1 MEHVSEVAKILEG
14 AIRHDVQQAVSY
26 GSLLADKLDR
36 SGNDRQATLIR
47 GVLRKA
53 PDRTADGASITA
65 GARYPRDDD
74 SKLPTVDV
82 VQPEVAGEQPIH
94 LSTRV
99 QDQIEDFI
107 RSIENRD
114 ALQLHGIDIHPRL
127 LFYGLPG
134 TGKSTLARYLA
145 VRLNLPLVTTRSD
158 TLVSSLLGQT
168 SRNIREVFE
177 FASRWPCVLFLD
189 EFDALA
195 KNRADAREIGELQRV
210 VIALLQNM
218 DAFGDQG
225 VLVAAT
231 NHPQLL
237 DPAIWRRFD
246 HTIETELPGLEERV
260 SILRDTLGFLHPS
273 DHDIAALANL
283 SDGLSG
289 ASVRGSALD
298 IARAEILA
306 GSECLHLARSARRL
320 GRTVHPDIRAA
331 GSDITLE
338 IKLLREWAPS
348 IFTYR
353 ALADLYDTTTRQI
366 SNQLKG
372 DHDA

>member
-1 MEHVSEVAKILEG
+1 MEHVAEVAKILEG

-26 GSLLADKLDR
+26 GSLLAEKLDR
-36 SGNDRQATLIR
+36 NGDKRQATVIR

-53 PDRTADGASITA
+53 PERTANGASLAA
-65 GARYPRDDD
+65 GPRYPRDDD

-82 VQPEVAGEQPIH
+82 LQPGLGGEPPIH

-99 QDQIEDFI
+99 RDQIEDFV
-107 RSIENRD
+107 RSIENRAD
-114 ALQLHGIDIHPRL
+114 LQRHGIDINPRL
-127 LFYGLPG
+127 LLHGVPG
-134 TGKSTLARYLA
+134 TGKSTLARHLA
-145 VRLNLPLVTTRSD
+145 TRLSLPLVTTRSD
-158 TLVSSLLGQT
+158 TMVSSLLGQT

-177 FASRWPCVLFLD
+177 FASRGPCVLFLD

-195 KNRADAREIGELQRV
+195 KNRADVREIGELQRV

-237 DPAIWRRFD
+237 DSAVWRRFD
-246 HTIETELPGLEERV
+246 QMIETELPGVDERAA
-260 SILRDTLGFLHPS
+260 ILRDILGFLQPS
-273 DHDIAALANL
+273 EHELALLARL

-289 ASVRGSALD
+289 AAVRGSALD
-298 IARAEILA
+298 IARGEILA
-306 GSECLHLARSARRL
+306 KSDSLHLARSAQRL
-320 GRTVHPDIRAA
+320 ARTVHPEVRST
-331 GSDITLE
+331 GSDATHE
-338 IKLLREWAPS
+338 IKLLRKWAPA

-353 ALADLYDTTTRQI
+353 ALADLYGTTTRQI

-372 DHDA
+372 DDDA